1 MRQKRGG
8 FQSISKRSRNSGL
21 AADKQDQRRISGIRA
36 GLAPDQIGLVRHCV
50 GLALHQSGI
59 AQRLTDD
66 IRTKHAFVWGDLNA
80 RNQPN
85 AFSYGET

>member
-1 MRQKRGG
+1 MT
-8 FQSISKRSRNSGL
+8 SKLETGL
-21 AADKQDQRRISGIRA
+21 IIRA
-36 GLAPDQIGLVRHCV
+36 TLQKFTISLNHSSTELLSPPAENRSM
-50 GLALHQSGI
+50 A
-59 AQRLTDD
+59 DD